1 MDCFFNIKISMPAN
15 DINRWMSAL
24 LAQLEFSRQRQ
35 LVALQ
40 GPQSWCDEQFNKLFR
55 VDASMQ
61 LVSNRKLNATAV
73 PFSKA
78 DTCLGGEAR
87 LVVLDLFDG
96 FNADVLCIVAG
107 LVQAGGVLL
116 LLSPTVKDWNLRT
129 DRYGCWQDQKSSLQ
143 ARFVEYFFSSL
154 EQDRET
160 GILVTPD
167 FDFSAIDSLPELKAL
182 HKTQLEQG
190 QSNGQAH
197 CLQRI
202 EQWVQSGQNGVALI
216 NAERGRGK
224 STCLGL
230 LVKRLQTRCR
240 ILISANS
247 KQTCAQLLQLVPD
260 AEFVAP
266 DRLMQ
271 KRLEADLLVI
281 DEAAMIPLP
290 MLHQL
295 ARLYPRLVM
304 ATTNGGYEGTGQ
316 GFMLRFVTA
325 LDSKKLMQLSLDKPV
340 RWCQGDQLEAWLNRT
355 LMLKSDRLDP
365 PPAMDPGACEMQ
377 LLKDPGDPDNFSLLR
392 QVYALLNAAHY
403 RTRPSD
409 LRMMME
415 NPDLLL
421 IAAFQQG
428 VVVGAALL
436 NIEGGL
442 DDDLC
447 REIFLG
453 RRRPRGH
460 LLAQMLTAQAGL
472 KNFAGYRGIRVQR
485 IAVAET
491 HRRRGFGTRLLE
503 FALRY
508 GQENSL
514 DYLGASFALD
524 PETLCFW
531 QQACFSLVHV
541 SYAQGKSSGDQSI
554 VVLRSITPEI
564 DAEIDLLQQR
574 IQRQLPTWMT
584 QFLQYMSADQ
594 VSSLLRFA
602 DFRTSIDELEQQEIE
617 AFARGNRGFELCF
630 ASLQKWVMQR
640 VARSSDESDSLLIE
654 KAIQNRSWDLLER
667 ESGAEGRKTLQQR
680 LRRQVDA
687 LLKDC

>member
-1 MDCFFNIKISMPAN
+1 MPAN

-24 LAQLEFSRQRQ
+24 LARLESSQQRQ

-40 GPQSWCDEQFNKLFR
+40 GPQSWCDEQYKKLFE

-61 LVSNRKLNATAV
+61 MVSNREPGATAI

-78 DTCLGGEAR
+78 DACLGSEAR
-87 LVVLDLFDG
+87 LVALDLFDG

-116 LLSPTVKDWNLRT
+116 LLSPPVKDWNLQT
-129 DRYGCWQDQKSSLQ
+129 DRYGRWQDQKSSLR
-143 ARFVEYFFSSL
+143 ARFAEYFFNSL
-154 EQDRET
+154 AQDKET
-160 GILVTPD
+160 GILVTPA
-167 FDFSAIDSLPELKAL
+167 FDFSAIESLPELKVL
-182 HKTQLEQG
+182 QQTSIEQG
-190 QSNGQAH
+190 QSAGQAH
-197 CLQRI
+197 CLQQI
-202 EQWVQSGQNGVALI
+202 EQWVLSGQNGVALI

-240 ILISANS
+240 MLVSANS
-247 KQTCAQLLQLVPD
+247 KQTCAQLLRLVPD
-260 AEFVAP
+260 AEFIAP

-271 KRLEADLLVI
+271 KRPEADLLVI

-290 MLHQL
+290 MLCQL
-295 ARLYPRLVM
+295 LRIYPRLVM
-304 ATTNGGYEGTGQ
+304 ATTSGGYEGTGQ
-316 GFMLRFVTA
+316 GFMLRFVAA
-325 LDSKKLMQLSLDKPV
+325 LDSNKLMRLSLDKPV

-365 PPAMDPGACEMQ
+365 LSAMDPGACEMR
-377 LLKDPGDPDNFSLLR
+377 LLKDPGDPDNFPLLR

-421 IAAFQQG
+421 VVACQLG

-442 DDDLC
+442 DDNLC

-491 HRRRGFGTRLLE
+491 HRRRGLGTQLLE
-503 FALRY
+503 YALRY
-508 GQENSL
+508 GQENSMG
-514 DYLGASFALD
+514 YLGASFALD

-531 QQACFSLVHV
+531 QQARFSLVHV

-584 QFLQYMSADQ
+584 QFLQNMSADQ
-594 VSSLLRFA
+594 VSSLLRFT
-602 DFRTSIDELEQQEIE
+602 DFHTSIDEHEQLEVE

-630 ASLQKWVMQR
+630 ASLQKWTMQR
-640 VARSSDESDSLLIE
+640 VAQSSNASDSLLIE
-654 KAIQNRSWDLLER
+654 KAIQNRNWDFLER
-667 ESGAEGRKTLQQR
+667 ESGSEGRKTLQQR
-680 LRRQVDA
+680 LRGQVDA
-687 LLKDC
+687 LLKAC

>member
-1 MDCFFNIKISMPAN
+1 
-15 DINRWMSAL
+15 
-24 LAQLEFSRQRQ
+24 
-35 LVALQ
+35 
-40 GPQSWCDEQFNKLFR
+40 
-55 VDASMQ
+55 MQ
-61 LVSNRKLNATAV
+61 LVSNREPGATAI

-78 DTCLGGEAR
+78 DACLGGEAR
-87 LVVLDLFDG
+87 LVALDLFDG

-116 LLSPTVKDWNLRT
+116 LLSPPVKDWNLQT
-129 DRYGCWQDQKSSLQ
+129 DRYGRWQDQKSSLR
-143 ARFVEYFFSSL
+143 ARFAEYFFNSL
-154 EQDRET
+154 EQDKQT
-160 GILVTPD
+160 GILVSPD
-167 FDFSAIDSLPELKAL
+167 FDFSAIASLPELKAL
-182 HKTQLEQG
+182 QLTPIEQG
-190 QSNGQAH
+190 QSAGQAH
-197 CLQRI
+197 CLQQI
-202 EQWVQSGQNGVALI
+202 EQWVLGGQNGVALI

-230 LVKRLQTRCR
+230 LVKRLQPRWR
-240 ILISANS
+240 ILVSANS
-247 KQTCAQLLQLVPD
+247 KQTCAQLLRLVPD
-260 AEFVAP
+260 AEFIAP

-290 MLHQL
+290 MLRQL
-295 ARLYPRLVM
+295 LRMYPKQVM
-304 ATTNGGYEGTGQ
+304 ATTSGGYEGTGQ
-316 GFMLRFVTA
+316 GFMLRFVAA
-325 LDSKKLMQLSLDKPV
+325 LDSQKLMRLSLDEPV

-365 PPAMDPGACEMQ
+365 PPAMDPGACEMR
-377 LLKDPGDPDNFSLLR
+377 LLKDPGDPDNFPLLR

-415 NPDLLL
+415 NPDLMLVV
-421 IAAFQQG
+421 ACQQNF
-428 VVVGAALL
+428 VVGAALL

-442 DDDLC
+442 DDNLC

-472 KNFAGYRGIRVQR
+472 KQFAAYRGIRVQR

-491 HRRRGFGTRLLE
+491 HRRRGLGTQLLE
-503 FALRY
+503 TALRY
-508 GQENSL
+508 GQENSM

-524 PETLCFW
+524 PETLYFW
-531 QQACFSLVHV
+531 QQARFSLVHV

-564 DAEIDLLQQR
+564 DAEIDLLKQR

-584 QFLQYMSADQ
+584 QFLQNMSADQ

-602 DFRTSIDELEQQEIE
+602 DFHTSIDEHEQLEVE

-630 ASLQKWVMQR
+630 ASLQKWAMQR
-640 VARSSDESDSLLIE
+640 VARSSNVSDRLLIE
-654 KAIQNRSWDLLER
+654 KAIQNRNWDLLAR
-667 ESGAEGRKTLQQR
+667 ESGSEGRKTLQQR
-680 LRRQVDA
+680 LRGQVDA
-687 LLKDC
+687 LLKAC

>member
-1 MDCFFNIKISMPAN
+1 
-15 DINRWMSAL
+15 
-24 LAQLEFSRQRQ
+24 
-35 LVALQ
+35 VA
-40 GPQSWCDEQFNKLFR
+40 
-55 VDASMQ
+55 
-61 LVSNRKLNATAV
+61 
-73 PFSKA
+73 
-78 DTCLGGEAR
+78 
-87 LVVLDLFDG
+87 LDLFDG

-116 LLSPTVKDWNLRT
+116 LLSPPVKDWNLQT
-129 DRYGCWQDQKSSLQ
+129 DRYGRWQDQKSSLR
-143 ARFVEYFFSSL
+143 ARFAEYFFNSL
-154 EQDRET
+154 EQDKQT
-160 GILVTPD
+160 GILVSPD
-167 FDFSAIDSLPELKAL
+167 FDFSAIASLPELKAL
-182 HKTQLEQG
+182 QLTPIEQG
-190 QSNGQAH
+190 QSAGQAH
-197 CLQRI
+197 CLQQI
-202 EQWVQSGQNGVALI
+202 EQWVLGGQNGVALI

-230 LVKRLQTRCR
+230 LVKRLQPRWR
-240 ILISANS
+240 ILVSANS
-247 KQTCAQLLQLVPD
+247 KQTCAQLLRLVPD
-260 AEFVAP
+260 AEFIAP

-290 MLHQL
+290 MLRQL
-295 ARLYPRLVM
+295 LRMYPKQVM
-304 ATTNGGYEGTGQ
+304 ATTSGGYEGTGQ
-316 GFMLRFVTA
+316 GFMLRFVAA
-325 LDSKKLMQLSLDKPV
+325 LDSQKLMRLSLDEPV

-365 PPAMDPGACEMQ
+365 PPAMDPGACEMR
-377 LLKDPGDPDNFSLLR
+377 LLKDPGDPDNFPLLR

-415 NPDLLL
+415 NPDLMLVV
-421 IAAFQQG
+421 ACQQNF
-428 VVVGAALL
+428 VVGAALL

-442 DDDLC
+442 DDNLC

-472 KNFAGYRGIRVQR
+472 KQFAAYRGIRVQR

-491 HRRRGFGTRLLE
+491 HRRRGLGTQLLE
-503 FALRY
+503 TALRY
-508 GQENSL
+508 GQENSM

-524 PETLCFW
+524 PETLYFW
-531 QQACFSLVHV
+531 QQARFSLVHV

-564 DAEIDLLQQR
+564 DAEIDLLKQR

-584 QFLQYMSADQ
+584 QFLQNMSADQ

-602 DFRTSIDELEQQEIE
+602 DFHTSIDEHEQLEVE

-630 ASLQKWVMQR
+630 ASLQKWAMQR
-640 VARSSDESDSLLIE
+640 VARSSNVSDRLLIE
-654 KAIQNRSWDLLER
+654 KAIQNRNWDLLAR
-667 ESGAEGRKTLQQR
+667 ESGSEGRKTLQQR
-680 LRRQVDA
+680 LRGQVDA
-687 LLKDC
+687 LLKAC

>member
-1 MDCFFNIKISMPAN
+1 
-15 DINRWMSAL
+15 MSAL
-24 LAQLEFSRQRQ
+24 LARLESSRQRQ

-40 GPQSWCDEQFNKLFR
+40 GPQSWCDEQCKKLFQ

-61 LVSNRKLNATAV
+61 LVSNREPGATAI

-78 DTCLGGEAR
+78 STCLGGEAR
-87 LVVLDLFDG
+87 LVALDLFDG

-116 LLSPTVKDWNLRT
+116 LLSPPVKDWNLQT
-129 DRYGCWQDQKSSLQ
+129 DRYGRWQDQKSSLR
-143 ARFVEYFFSSL
+143 ARFVEYFFYSL
-154 EQDRET
+154 GQDRET

-167 FDFSAIDSLPELKAL
+167 FDFSAIASLPELKAL
-182 HKTQLEQG
+182 QQTPIEQG
-190 QSNGQAH
+190 QSAGQAH
-197 CLQRI
+197 CLQKI
-202 EQWVQSGQNGVALI
+202 EQWVLSDRNGVALI

-230 LVKRLQTRCR
+230 LVKRLQTSCR
-240 ILISANS
+240 ILVSASS
-247 KQTCAQLLQLVPD
+247 KQTCAQLLRLVPD
-260 AEFVAP
+260 AEFIAP

-271 KRLEADLLVI
+271 KRLEADLLII

-290 MLHQL
+290 MLRQL
-295 ARLYPRLVM
+295 LRIYPKQVM
-304 ATTNGGYEGTGQ
+304 ATTSGGYEGTGQ
-316 GFMLRFVTA
+316 GFMLRFVAA
-325 LDSKKLMQLSLDKPV
+325 LDSHKLMRLSLDKPV

-355 LMLKSDRLDP
+355 LMLKSGRLDP

-377 LLKDPGDPDNFSLLR
+377 LLKDPGDPDNFPLLR

-421 IAAFQQG
+421 VVACQQG

-442 DDDLC
+442 DDNLC
-447 REIFLG
+447 HEIFLG

-491 HRRRGFGTRLLE
+491 HRRRGLGTQLLE
-503 FALRY
+503 YALRY
-508 GQENSL
+508 GQENSM

-531 QQACFSLVHV
+531 QQARFSLVHV

-564 DAEIDLLQQR
+564 DAEIDLLKQR

-584 QFLQYMSADQ
+584 QFLQNMSADQ
-594 VSSLLRFA
+594 VSSLLCFA
-602 DFRTSIDELEQQEIE
+602 GFYTSINEHEQLEVE
-617 AFARGNRGFELCF
+617 AFAQGNRGFELCF
-630 ASLQKWVMQR
+630 ASLQKWAMQS
-640 VARSSDESDSLLIE
+640 VAQSSNASDSLLIE
-654 KAIQNRSWDLLER
+654 KAIQNRSWDFLER
-667 ESGAEGRKTLQQR
+667 ESGSEGRKTLQQR
-680 LRRQVDA
+680 LRGQVDA
-687 LLKDC
+687 LLKAC

>member
-1 MDCFFNIKISMPAN
+1 MPAN
-15 DINRWMSAL
+15 DINHWMSAL
-24 LAQLEFSRQRQ
+24 LARLESSRQRQ

-40 GPQSWCDEQFNKLFR
+40 GSRSWCDEQCKKLFE

-61 LVSNRKLNATAV
+61 LVSNREPGATAI

-78 DTCLGGEAR
+78 DACLGGEAR
-87 LVVLDLFDG
+87 LVALDLFDG

-116 LLSPTVKDWNLRT
+116 LLSPPVKDWNLQT
-129 DRYGCWQDQKSSLQ
+129 DRYGRWQDQKSSLR
-143 ARFVEYFFSSL
+143 ARFAEYFFNSL
-154 EQDRET
+154 EQDKQT
-160 GILVTPD
+160 GILVSPD
-167 FDFSAIDSLPELKAL
+167 FDFSAIASLPELKAL
-182 HKTQLEQG
+182 QLTPIEQG
-190 QSNGQAH
+190 QSAGQAH
-197 CLQRI
+197 CLQQI
-202 EQWVQSGQNGVALI
+202 EQWVLGGQNGVALI

-230 LVKRLQTRCR
+230 LVKRLQPRWR
-240 ILISANS
+240 ILVSANS
-247 KQTCAQLLQLVPD
+247 KQTCAQLLRLVPD
-260 AEFVAP
+260 AEFIAP

-290 MLHQL
+290 MLRQL
-295 ARLYPRLVM
+295 LRMYPKQVM
-304 ATTNGGYEGTGQ
+304 ATTSGGYEGTGQ
-316 GFMLRFVTA
+316 GFMLRFVAA
-325 LDSKKLMQLSLDKPV
+325 LDSQKLMRLSLDEPV

-365 PPAMDPGACEMQ
+365 PPAMDPGACEMR
-377 LLKDPGDPDNFSLLR
+377 LLKDPGDPDNFPLLR

-415 NPDLLL
+415 NPDLMLVV
-421 IAAFQQG
+421 ACQQNF
-428 VVVGAALL
+428 VVGAALL

-442 DDDLC
+442 DDNLC

-472 KNFAGYRGIRVQR
+472 KQFAAYRGIRVQR

-491 HRRRGFGTRLLE
+491 HRRRGLGTQLLE
-503 FALRY
+503 TALRY
-508 GQENSL
+508 GQENSM

-524 PETLCFW
+524 PETLYFW
-531 QQACFSLVHV
+531 QQARFSLVHV

-564 DAEIDLLQQR
+564 DAEIDLLKQR

-584 QFLQYMSADQ
+584 QFLQNMSADQ

-602 DFRTSIDELEQQEIE
+602 DFHTSIDEHEQLEVE

-630 ASLQKWVMQR
+630 ASLQKWAMQR
-640 VARSSDESDSLLIE
+640 VARSSNVSDRLLIE
-654 KAIQNRSWDLLER
+654 KAIQNRNWDLLAR
-667 ESGAEGRKTLQQR
+667 ESGSEGRKTLQQR
-680 LRRQVDA
+680 LRGQVDA
-687 LLKDC
+687 LLKAC

>member
-1 MDCFFNIKISMPAN
+1 
-15 DINRWMSAL
+15 
-24 LAQLEFSRQRQ
+24 
-35 LVALQ
+35 
-40 GPQSWCDEQFNKLFR
+40 
-55 VDASMQ
+55 MQ
-61 LVSNRKLNATAV
+61 LVSNREPGATAI

-78 DTCLGGEAR
+78 DACLGGEAR
-87 LVVLDLFDG
+87 LVALDLFDG

-116 LLSPTVKDWNLRT
+116 LLSPPVKDWNLQT
-129 DRYGCWQDQKSSLQ
+129 DRYGRWQDQKSSLR
-143 ARFVEYFFSSL
+143 ARFAEYFFNSL
-154 EQDRET
+154 EQDKQT
-160 GILVTPD
+160 GILVSPD
-167 FDFSAIDSLPELKAL
+167 FDFSAIASLPELKAL
-182 HKTQLEQG
+182 QLTPIEQG
-190 QSNGQAH
+190 QSAGQAH
-197 CLQRI
+197 CLQQI
-202 EQWVQSGQNGVALI
+202 EQWVLGGQNGVALI

-230 LVKRLQTRCR
+230 LVKRLQPRWR
-240 ILISANS
+240 ILVSANS
-247 KQTCAQLLQLVPD
+247 KQTCAQLLRLVPD
-260 AEFVAP
+260 AEFIAP

-290 MLHQL
+290 MLRQL
-295 ARLYPRLVM
+295 LRMYPKQVM
-304 ATTNGGYEGTGQ
+304 ATTSGGYEGTGQ
-316 GFMLRFVTA
+316 GFMLRFVAA
-325 LDSKKLMQLSLDKPV
+325 LDSQKLMRLSLDEPV

-365 PPAMDPGACEMQ
+365 PPAMDPGACEMR
-377 LLKDPGDPDNFSLLR
+377 LLKDPGDPDNFPLLR

-415 NPDLLL
+415 NPDLMLVV
-421 IAAFQQG
+421 ACQQDF
-428 VVVGAALL
+428 VVGAALL

-442 DDDLC
+442 DDNLC

-472 KNFAGYRGIRVQR
+472 KQFAAYRGIRVQR

-491 HRRRGFGTRLLE
+491 HRRRGLGTQLLE
-503 FALRY
+503 TALRY
-508 GQENSL
+508 GQENSM

-524 PETLCFW
+524 PETLYFW
-531 QQACFSLVHV
+531 QQARFSLVHV

-564 DAEIDLLQQR
+564 DAEIDLLKQR

-584 QFLQYMSADQ
+584 QFLQNMSADQ

-602 DFRTSIDELEQQEIE
+602 DFHTSIDEHEQLEVE

-630 ASLQKWVMQR
+630 ASLQKWAMQR
-640 VARSSDESDSLLIE
+640 VARSSNVSDRLLIE
-654 KAIQNRSWDLLER
+654 KAIQNRNWDLLAR
-667 ESGAEGRKTLQQR
+667 ESGSEGRKTLQQR
-680 LRRQVDA
+680 LRGQVDA
-687 LLKDC
+687 LLKAC

>member
-1 MDCFFNIKISMPAN
+1 
-15 DINRWMSAL
+15 
-24 LAQLEFSRQRQ
+24 
-35 LVALQ
+35 
-40 GPQSWCDEQFNKLFR
+40 
-55 VDASMQ
+55 MQ
-61 LVSNRKLNATAV
+61 LLSNRKLDTAAI

-78 DTCLGGEAR
+78 DACLGGEAR
-87 LVVLDLFDG
+87 LVVMDLFEG

-107 LVQAGGVLL
+107 LVQSGGVLL
-116 LLSPTVKDWNLRT
+116 LLSPPVKDWNLQA
-129 DRYGCWQDQKSSLQ
+129 DRYGSWQDQKSSMQ
-143 ARFVEYFFSSL
+143 ARFVEYFYCSL
-154 EQDRET
+154 EQDEET

-167 FDFSAIDSLPELKAL
+167 FDFSAIESLPELTAL
-182 HKTQLEQG
+182 QQTPIEQG
-190 QSNGQAH
+190 QSAGQAH
-197 CLQRI
+197 CLQQI
-202 EQWVQSGQNGVALI
+202 EQWILSGQNGVVLI

-230 LVKRLQTRCR
+230 LIKRLQTRYR
-240 ILISANS
+240 ILVSANS
-247 KQTCAQLLQLVPD
+247 KQTCKQLLQLAPD

-266 DRLMQ
+266 DRLLQ
-271 KRLEADLLVI
+271 KRLEADLLII

-290 MLHQL
+290 MLRQL
-295 ARLYPRLVM
+295 NRLYPRLVM
-304 ATTNGGYEGTGQ
+304 ATTSGGYEGTGQ
-316 GFMLRFVTA
+316 GFMLRFITA
-325 LDSKKLMQLSLDKPV
+325 LDAQKLMRLSLDKPV

-355 LMLKSDRLDP
+355 LMLKSEGLDS
-365 PPAMDPGACEMQ
+365 PAAMQAGSCEMQ
-377 LLKDPGDPDNFSLLR
+377 LLEDPGDPDNFSLLR
-392 QVYALLNAAHY
+392 QVYTLLNTAHY

-421 IAAFQQG
+421 VVACQHN

-442 DDDLC
+442 DDNLC

-491 HRRRGFGTRLLE
+491 HRRRGLGTQLLE
-503 FALRY
+503 YALRY
-508 GQENSL
+508 GRENSM

-531 QQACFSLVHV
+531 RQAQFLLVHV

-554 VVLRSITPEI
+554 VVLRSISPEI
-564 DAEIDLLQQR
+564 AAEIDLLQQR

-584 QFLQYMSADQ
+584 QFLQNMSADQ
-594 VSSLLRFA
+594 VSSLLRFVN
-602 DFRTSIDELEQQEIE
+602 FQPSIDELEQHEIE
-617 AFARGNRGFELCF
+617 AFAQGNRGFELCF
-630 ASLQKWVMQR
+630 ASLQKFVMQR
-640 VARSSDESDSLLIE
+640 VAQSSSEPDGLLIE
-654 KAIQNRSWDLLER
+654 KAIQNRDWDLLER
-667 ESGAEGRKTLQQR
+667 ESGSEGRKTLQER
-680 LRRQVDA
+680 LRGQVDA

>member
-1 MDCFFNIKISMPAN
+1 MPAN
-15 DINRWMSAL
+15 DINHWMSAL
-24 LAQLEFSRQRQ
+24 LTRLESSRQRQ

-40 GPQSWCDEQFNKLFR
+40 GSRSWCDEQCKKLFE

-61 LVSNRKLNATAV
+61 LVSNREPGATAI

-78 DTCLGGEAR
+78 DACLGGEAR
-87 LVVLDLFDG
+87 LVALDLFDG

-116 LLSPTVKDWNLRT
+116 LLSPPVKDWNLQT
-129 DRYGCWQDQKSSLQ
+129 DRYGRWQDQKSSLR
-143 ARFVEYFFSSL
+143 ARFAEYFFNSL
-154 EQDRET
+154 EQDKQT
-160 GILVTPD
+160 GILVSPD
-167 FDFSAIDSLPELKAL
+167 FDFSAIASLPELKAL
-182 HKTQLEQG
+182 QLTPIEQG
-190 QSNGQAH
+190 QSAGQAH
-197 CLQRI
+197 CLQQI
-202 EQWVQSGQNGVALI
+202 EQWVLGGQNGVALI

-230 LVKRLQTRCR
+230 LVKRLQPRWR
-240 ILISANS
+240 ILVSANS
-247 KQTCAQLLQLVPD
+247 KQTCAQLLRLVPD
-260 AEFVAP
+260 AEFIAP

-290 MLHQL
+290 MLRQL
-295 ARLYPRLVM
+295 LRMYPKQVM
-304 ATTNGGYEGTGQ
+304 ATTSGGYEGTGQ
-316 GFMLRFVTA
+316 GFMLRFVAA
-325 LDSKKLMQLSLDKPV
+325 LDSQKLMRLSLDEPV

-365 PPAMDPGACEMQ
+365 PPAMDPGACEMR
-377 LLKDPGDPDNFSLLR
+377 LLKDPGDPDNFPLLR

-415 NPDLLL
+415 NPDLMLVV
-421 IAAFQQG
+421 ACQQNF
-428 VVVGAALL
+428 VVGAALL

-442 DDDLC
+442 DDNLC

-472 KNFAGYRGIRVQR
+472 KQFAAYRGIRVQR

-491 HRRRGFGTRLLE
+491 HRRRGLGTQLLE
-503 FALRY
+503 TALRY
-508 GQENSL
+508 GQENSM

-524 PETLCFW
+524 PETLYFW
-531 QQACFSLVHV
+531 QQARFSLVHV

-564 DAEIDLLQQR
+564 DAEIDLLKQR

-584 QFLQYMSADQ
+584 QFLQNMSADQ

-602 DFRTSIDELEQQEIE
+602 DFHTSIDEHEQLEVE

-630 ASLQKWVMQR
+630 ASLQKWAMQR
-640 VARSSDESDSLLIE
+640 VARSSNVSDRLLIE
-654 KAIQNRSWDLLER
+654 KAIQNRNWDLLAR
-667 ESGAEGRKTLQQR
+667 ESGSEGRKTLQQR
-680 LRRQVDA
+680 LRGQVDA
-687 LLKDC
+687 LLKAC

>member
-1 MDCFFNIKISMPAN
+1 MPAN
-15 DINRWMSAL
+15 DINHWMSVL
-24 LAQLEFSRQRQ
+24 LTRLESSRQRQ

-40 GPQSWCDEQFNKLFR
+40 GSRSWCDEQCKKLFE

-61 LVSNRKLNATAV
+61 LVSNREPGATAI

-78 DTCLGGEAR
+78 DACLGGEAR
-87 LVVLDLFDG
+87 LVALDLFDG

-116 LLSPTVKDWNLRT
+116 LLSPPVKDWNLQT
-129 DRYGCWQDQKSSLQ
+129 DRYGRWQDQKSSLR
-143 ARFVEYFFSSL
+143 ARFAEYFFNSL
-154 EQDRET
+154 EQDKQT
-160 GILVTPD
+160 GILVSPD
-167 FDFSAIDSLPELKAL
+167 FDFSAIASLPELKAL
-182 HKTQLEQG
+182 QLTPIEQG
-190 QSNGQAH
+190 QSAGQAH
-197 CLQRI
+197 CLQQI
-202 EQWVQSGQNGVALI
+202 EQWVLGGQNGVALI

-230 LVKRLQTRCR
+230 LVKRLQPRWR
-240 ILISANS
+240 ILVSANS
-247 KQTCAQLLQLVPD
+247 KQTCAQLLRLVPD
-260 AEFVAP
+260 AEFIAP

-290 MLHQL
+290 MLRQL
-295 ARLYPRLVM
+295 LRMYPKQVM
-304 ATTNGGYEGTGQ
+304 ATTSGGYEGTGQ
-316 GFMLRFVTA
+316 GFMLRFVAA
-325 LDSKKLMQLSLDKPV
+325 LDSQKLMRLSLDEPV

-365 PPAMDPGACEMQ
+365 PPAMDPGACEMR
-377 LLKDPGDPDNFSLLR
+377 LLKDPGDPDNFPLLR

-415 NPDLLL
+415 NPDLMLVV
-421 IAAFQQG
+421 ACQQNF
-428 VVVGAALL
+428 VVGAALL

-442 DDDLC
+442 DDNLC

-472 KNFAGYRGIRVQR
+472 KQFAAYRGIRVQR

-491 HRRRGFGTRLLE
+491 HRRRGLGTQLLE
-503 FALRY
+503 TALRY
-508 GQENSL
+508 GQENSM

-524 PETLCFW
+524 PETLYFW
-531 QQACFSLVHV
+531 QQARFSLVHV

-564 DAEIDLLQQR
+564 DAEIDLLKQR

-584 QFLQYMSADQ
+584 QFLQNMSADQ

-602 DFRTSIDELEQQEIE
+602 DFHTSIDEHEQLEVE

-630 ASLQKWVMQR
+630 ASLQKWAMQR
-640 VARSSDESDSLLIE
+640 VARSSNVSDRLLIE
-654 KAIQNRSWDLLER
+654 KAIQNRNWDLLAR
-667 ESGAEGRKTLQQR
+667 ESGSEGRKTLQQR
-680 LRRQVDA
+680 LRGQVDA
-687 LLKDC
+687 LLKAC

>member
-1 MDCFFNIKISMPAN
+1 MPAN
-15 DINRWMSAL
+15 DINHWMSAL
-24 LAQLEFSRQRQ
+24 LTRLESSRQRQ

-40 GPQSWCDEQFNKLFR
+40 GSRSWCDEQCKKLFE

-61 LVSNRKLNATAV
+61 LVSNREPGATAI

-78 DTCLGGEAR
+78 DACLGGEAR
-87 LVVLDLFDG
+87 LVALDLFDG

-116 LLSPTVKDWNLRT
+116 LLSPPVKDWNLQT
-129 DRYGCWQDQKSSLQ
+129 DRYGRWQDQKSSLR
-143 ARFVEYFFSSL
+143 ARFAEYFFNSL
-154 EQDRET
+154 EQDKQT
-160 GILVTPD
+160 GILVSPD
-167 FDFSAIDSLPELKAL
+167 FDFSAIASLPELKAL
-182 HKTQLEQG
+182 QLTPIEQG
-190 QSNGQAH
+190 QSAGQAH
-197 CLQRI
+197 CLQQI
-202 EQWVQSGQNGVALI
+202 EQWVLGGQNGVALI

-230 LVKRLQTRCR
+230 LVKRLQPRWR
-240 ILISANS
+240 ILVSANS
-247 KQTCAQLLQLVPD
+247 KQTCAQLLRLVPD
-260 AEFVAP
+260 AEF
-266 DRLMQ
+266 
-271 KRLEADLLVI
+271 

-290 MLHQL
+290 MLRQL
-295 ARLYPRLVM
+295 LRMYPKQVM
-304 ATTNGGYEGTGQ
+304 ATTSGGYEGTGQ
-316 GFMLRFVTA
+316 GFMLRFVAA
-325 LDSKKLMQLSLDKPV
+325 LDSQKLMRLSLDEPV

-365 PPAMDPGACEMQ
+365 PPAMDPGACEMR
-377 LLKDPGDPDNFSLLR
+377 LLKDPGDPDNFPLLR

-415 NPDLLL
+415 NPDLMLVV
-421 IAAFQQG
+421 ACQQNF
-428 VVVGAALL
+428 VVGAALL

-442 DDDLC
+442 DDNLC

-472 KNFAGYRGIRVQR
+472 KQFAAYRGIRVQR

-491 HRRRGFGTRLLE
+491 HRRRGLGTQLLE
-503 FALRY
+503 TALRY
-508 GQENSL
+508 GQENSM

-524 PETLCFW
+524 PETLYFW
-531 QQACFSLVHV
+531 QQARFSLVHV

-564 DAEIDLLQQR
+564 DAEIDLLKQR

-584 QFLQYMSADQ
+584 QFLQNMSADQ

-602 DFRTSIDELEQQEIE
+602 DFHTSIDEHEQLEVE

-630 ASLQKWVMQR
+630 ASLQKWAMQR
-640 VARSSDESDSLLIE
+640 VARSSNVSDRLLIE
-654 KAIQNRSWDLLER
+654 KAIQNRNWDLLAR
-667 ESGAEGRKTLQQR
+667 ESGSEGRKTLQQR
-680 LRRQVDA
+680 LRGQVDA
-687 LLKDC
+687 LLKAC

>member
-1 MDCFFNIKISMPAN
+1 
-15 DINRWMSAL
+15 
-24 LAQLEFSRQRQ
+24 
-35 LVALQ
+35 
-40 GPQSWCDEQFNKLFR
+40 
-55 VDASMQ
+55 MQ
-61 LVSNRKLNATAV
+61 LVSNREPAATAI

-78 DTCLGGEAR
+78 DACLGGEAR
-87 LVVLDLFDG
+87 LVALDLFDG

-116 LLSPTVKDWNLRT
+116 LLSPPVKDWNLQT
-129 DRYGCWQDQKSSLQ
+129 DRYGRWQDQKSSLR
-143 ARFVEYFFSSL
+143 ARFAEYFFYSL
-154 EQDRET
+154 EQDKQT
-160 GILVTPD
+160 GILVSPD
-167 FDFSAIDSLPELKAL
+167 FDFSAIASLPELEAL
-182 HKTQLEQG
+182 QQTPMEQG
-190 QSNGQAH
+190 QSAGQAH
-197 CLQRI
+197 CLQQI
-202 EQWVQSGQNGVALI
+202 EQWILGGQNGVALI

-230 LVKRLQTRCR
+230 LVKRLQPRWR
-240 ILISANS
+240 ILVSANS
-247 KQTCAQLLQLVPD
+247 KQTCAQLLRLVPD

-290 MLHQL
+290 MLRQL
-295 ARLYPRLVM
+295 LRMYPKQVM
-304 ATTNGGYEGTGQ
+304 ATTSGGYEGTGQ
-316 GFMLRFVTA
+316 GFMLRFVAA
-325 LDSKKLMQLSLDKPV
+325 LDSQKLMQLSLDEPV

-365 PPAMDPGACEMQ
+365 PPAMDPGACEMR
-377 LLKDPGDPDNFSLLR
+377 LLKDPGDPDNFPLLR

-415 NPDLLL
+415 NPDLMLVV
-421 IAAFQQG
+421 ACQHNS
-428 VVVGAALL
+428 VVGAALL

-442 DDDLC
+442 DDNLC

-472 KNFAGYRGIRVQR
+472 KQFAAYRGIRVQR

-491 HRRRGFGTRLLE
+491 HRRRGLGTQLLE
-503 FALRY
+503 TALRY
-508 GQENSL
+508 GQENSM

-524 PETLCFW
+524 PETLYFW
-531 QQACFSLVHV
+531 QQARFSLVHV

-564 DAEIDLLQQR
+564 DAEIDLLKQR

-584 QFLQYMSADQ
+584 QFLQNMSANQ

-602 DFRTSIDELEQQEIE
+602 DFHTSIDEHEQLEVE

-630 ASLQKWVMQR
+630 ASLQKWAMQR
-640 VARSSDESDSLLIE
+640 VARSSNVSDRLLIE
-654 KAIQNRSWDLLER
+654 KAIQNRNWDLLER
-667 ESGAEGRKTLQQR
+667 ESGSEGRKTLQQR
-680 LRRQVDA
+680 LRGQVDA
-687 LLKDC
+687 LLKAC

>member
-15 DINRWMSAL
+15 DINQWMSAL
-24 LAQLEFSRQRQ
+24 LARLESGRQRQ

-40 GPQSWCDEQFNKLFR
+40 GPQSWCDEQFKRLFE

-61 LVSNRKLNATAV
+61 LVSNRKLGATAI

-78 DTCLGGEAR
+78 DACLGGEAR

-116 LLSPTVKDWNLRT
+116 LLSPPAKDWNLQA

-143 ARFVEYFFSSL
+143 ARFAEYFFYSL
-154 EQDRET
+154 EQDKET

-167 FDFSAIDSLPELKAL
+167 FDFRAIESLPELKVL
-182 HKTQLEQG
+182 QQTPIEQG
-190 QSNGQAH
+190 QSAGQAH
-197 CLQRI
+197 CLQQI
-202 EQWVQSGQNGVALI
+202 EQWVQSGQNGIALI

-240 ILISANS
+240 MLVSANS
-247 KQTCAQLLQLVPD
+247 KQACAQLLRLVPD

-271 KRLEADLLVI
+271 KRLEVDLLVI

-290 MLHQL
+290 MLRQL
-295 ARLYPRLVM
+295 TRLYPRLVM
-304 ATTNGGYEGTGQ
+304 ATTSGGYEGTGQ
-316 GFMLRFVTA
+316 GFMLRFVAA
-325 LDSKKLMQLSLDKPV
+325 LDSNKLMRLSLDKPV

-355 LMLKSDRLDP
+355 LMLKPERLDP
-365 PPAMDPGACEMQ
+365 PPAMDPGACEMR
-377 LLKDPGDPDNFSLLR
+377 LLKDPGEPDNFPLLR

-421 IAAFQQG
+421 VVACQQS

-442 DDDLC
+442 DDNLC
-447 REIFLG
+447 HEIFLG

-491 HRRRGFGTRLLE
+491 HRRRGLGTQLLE
-503 FALRY
+503 YALRY
-508 GQENSL
+508 GQENSM

-531 QQACFSLVHV
+531 QQARFSLVHV

-584 QFLQYMSADQ
+584 QFLQNMSADQ
-594 VSSLLRFA
+594 VSSLLCFA
-602 DFRTSIDELEQQEIE
+602 DFHTSIDEHELLEIE
-617 AFARGNRGFELCF
+617 AFALGNRGFELCF
-630 ASLQKWVMQR
+630 ASLQKWAMQR
-640 VARSSDESDSLLIE
+640 VAQSSNASDSLLIE
-654 KAIQNRSWDLLER
+654 KAIQNRNWDLIER
-667 ESGAEGRKTLQQR
+667 ESGSEGRNTLQQR
-680 LRRQVDA
+680 LRGQVDA
-687 LLKDC
+687 LLKAC

>member
-15 DINRWMSAL
+15 DINRWMSTL
-24 LAQLEFSRQRQ
+24 LKQLESSRQRQ

-40 GPQSWCDEQFNKLFR
+40 GPRSWCDEQYKKLFE

-61 LVSNRKLNATAV
+61 LLSNNKLDTAAI

-96 FNADVLCIVAG
+96 FNADVLCIAAG
-107 LVQAGGVLL
+107 LVQSGGVLL
-116 LLSPTVKDWNLRT
+116 LLSPAVKDWNLQT
-129 DRYGCWQDQKSSLQ
+129 DLYARWQDEKSSLR
-143 ARFVEYFFSSL
+143 ARFVEYFYYSL
-154 EQDRET
+154 EQDEKT

-167 FDFSAIDSLPELKAL
+167 FDFSAIESLPELDVL
-182 HKTQLEQG
+182 QQTPIEQG
-190 QSNGQAH
+190 HSAGQAQ
-197 CLQRI
+197 CLQQI
-202 EQWVQSGQNGVALI
+202 EQWVLSGQNGVALI

-230 LVKRLQTRCR
+230 LVKRLQSSCR
-240 ILISANS
+240 MLVSANS
-247 KQTCAQLLQLVPD
+247 KQTCAQLLRLVPD

-271 KRLEADLLVI
+271 KRLEADLLII

-290 MLHQL
+290 MLRQL
-295 ARLYPRLVM
+295 IRLYPRLVM
-304 ATTNGGYEGTGQ
+304 ATTSGGYEGTGQ
-316 GFMLRFVTA
+316 GFMLRFIAA
-325 LDSKKLMQLSLDKPV
+325 LDAQKLMRLSLDKPV

-355 LMLKSDRLDP
+355 LMLEADRLDS
-365 PPAMDPGACEMQ
+365 PPATEAGACEMQ
-377 LLKDPGDPDNFSLLR
+377 LLKNPGDPENFLLLR
-392 QVYALLNAAHY
+392 QVYALLNTAHY

-421 IAAFQQG
+421 VVACQQD

-442 DDDLC
+442 DDNLC
-447 REIFLG
+447 TEIFLG

-485 IAVAET
+485 IAVVET
-491 HRRRGFGTRLLE
+491 HRRHGLGTRLLE
-503 FALRY
+503 YALRY
-508 GQENSL
+508 GQENSI

-531 QQACFSLVHV
+531 QQARFSPVHV

-554 VVLRSITPEI
+554 VVLRSITAEI
-564 DAEIDLLQQR
+564 DVEIDLLQQR

-584 QFLQYMSADQ
+584 QFLQNMSADQ

-602 DFRTSIDELEQQEIE
+602 DFDTSIDEHEQLEVE
-617 AFARGNRGFELCF
+617 AFARGHRGFELCF
-630 ASLQKWVMQR
+630 ASLQKFVMQC
-640 VARSSDESDSLLIE
+640 VAQSSGVPASLLIE
-654 KAIQNRSWDLLER
+654 KAIQNRDWDLLER
-667 ESGAEGRKTLQQR
+667 ESGSEGRKILQQR
-680 LRRQVDA
+680 LRGQVDD
-687 LLKDC
+687 LLKGC

>member
-1 MDCFFNIKISMPAN
+1 
-15 DINRWMSAL
+15 MSVL
-24 LAQLEFSRQRQ
+24 LTRLESSRQRQ

-40 GPQSWCDEQFNKLFR
+40 GSRSWCDEQCKKLFE

-61 LVSNRKLNATAV
+61 LVSNREPGATAI

-78 DTCLGGEAR
+78 DACLGGEAR
-87 LVVLDLFDG
+87 LVALDLFDG

-116 LLSPTVKDWNLRT
+116 LLSPPVKDWNLQT
-129 DRYGCWQDQKSSLQ
+129 DRYGRWQDQKSSLR
-143 ARFVEYFFSSL
+143 ARFAEYFFNSL
-154 EQDRET
+154 EQDKQT
-160 GILVTPD
+160 GILVSPD
-167 FDFSAIDSLPELKAL
+167 FDFSAIASLPELKAL
-182 HKTQLEQG
+182 QLTPIEQG
-190 QSNGQAH
+190 QSAGQAH
-197 CLQRI
+197 CLQQI
-202 EQWVQSGQNGVALI
+202 EQWVLGGQNGVALI

-230 LVKRLQTRCR
+230 LVKRLQPRWR
-240 ILISANS
+240 ILVSANS
-247 KQTCAQLLQLVPD
+247 KQTCAQLLRLVPD
-260 AEFVAP
+260 AEFIAP

-290 MLHQL
+290 MLRQL
-295 ARLYPRLVM
+295 LRMYPKQVM
-304 ATTNGGYEGTGQ
+304 ATTSGGYEGTGQ
-316 GFMLRFVTA
+316 GFMLRFVAA
-325 LDSKKLMQLSLDKPV
+325 LDSQKLMRLSLDEPV

-365 PPAMDPGACEMQ
+365 PPAMDPGACEMR
-377 LLKDPGDPDNFSLLR
+377 LLKDPGDPDNFPLLR

-415 NPDLLL
+415 NPDLMLVV
-421 IAAFQQG
+421 ACQQNF
-428 VVVGAALL
+428 VVGAALL

-442 DDDLC
+442 DDNLC

-472 KNFAGYRGIRVQR
+472 KQFAAYRGIRVQR

-491 HRRRGFGTRLLE
+491 HRRRGLGTQLLE
-503 FALRY
+503 TALRY
-508 GQENSL
+508 GQENSM

-524 PETLCFW
+524 PETLYFW
-531 QQACFSLVHV
+531 QQARFSLVHV

-564 DAEIDLLQQR
+564 DAEIDLLKQR

-584 QFLQYMSADQ
+584 QFLQNMSADQ

-602 DFRTSIDELEQQEIE
+602 DFHTSIDEHEQLEVE

-630 ASLQKWVMQR
+630 ASLQKWAMQR
-640 VARSSDESDSLLIE
+640 VARSSNVSDRLLIE
-654 KAIQNRSWDLLER
+654 KAIQNRNWDLLAR
-667 ESGAEGRKTLQQR
+667 ESGSEGRKTLQQR
-680 LRRQVDA
+680 LRGQVDA
-687 LLKDC
+687 LLKAC